1 MKLFILGLLVIY
13 SAFLHVTHA
22 EAQAQNEQSLP
33 EPLIQNVSGR
43 DTVSLDGQ
51 WTYIIDPYENGY
63 YNHRYEPHT
72 HGYFNNSKMTSPSQ
86 LLEYNFDS
94 ADKITVPGDWNTQ
107 EDHLY
112 LYEGTVWYNKN
123 FTFKKQRDQN
133 YLLYFGAVN
142 YKAIV
147 YVNGN
152 KIGEHEGG
160 FTSFNFDIT
169 QHLKDGDNFV
179 TVKVDNRRE
188 RDQVPTVNTDWW
200 NYGGITRSVSI
211 VSVPQSYLS
220 DYRIQL
226 SPDKANTIKG
236 TIVLAGPGDHKGN
249 VAISIPE
256 LGVRE
261 TVKVNKSST
270 TAFSFTANPALW
282 SPDTPKLYDV
292 EISYNGETI
301 HDRIGF
307 RTIETQGED
316 ILLNGQS
323 IFLKGISIHEESPLT
338 SGRAWS
344 EEDARTLLQWAKEL
358 GCNFVRLAH
367 YPHNEHMLRVADEMG
382 LMVWTEIPVYW
393 TVLFDNQMVYR
404 KAEQQLAEMIHRD
417 INRASVIMWSMANE
431 TPSTDA
437 RLTFISSLIKQARQ
451 LDSTRLI
458 TAAMDTQSSTQN
470 GILIDDPLASE
481 VDIIGVNSY
490 CGWYVS
496 EASKCSGLKW
506 ESKYHK
512 PIIMS
517 ELGAGAL
524 QGLHGDSNER
534 WTEEFQA
541 SVYVHN
547 LEMVDNM
554 SALRGLSP
562 WILKDFRSPRR
573 PLKHIQDFWNRK
585 GLVSEKGIRKKAWY
599 VLRDYYETK

>member
-1 MKLFILGLLVIY
+1 MKLVKTGWFVVLSLILTASL
-13 SAFLHVTHA
+13 A
-22 EAQAQNEQSLP
+22 EAAGSESNSIV
-33 EPLIQNVSGR
+33 EPLLQNVTGR

-72 HGYFNNSKMTSPSQ
+72 HGYFKNEKMASPSQ
-86 LLEYNFDS
+86 LLEYNFDT

-107 EDHLY
+107 EERLY

-123 FTFKKQRDQN
+123 FTFNKEREQR

-152 KIGEHEGG
+152 KVGEHEGG

-169 QHLKDGDNFV
+169 GFLKDGDNFV

-188 RDQVPTVNTDWW
+188 RNQVPTVNTDWW
-200 NYGGITRSVSI
+200 NYGGITRSVHI
-211 VSVPQSYLS
+211 VSVPKTHVS
-220 DYRIQL
+220 DYRLQL
-226 SPDKANTIKG
+226 DPNDPNTLRGSLMVSGSKASKG
-236 TIVLAGPGDHKGN
+236 KAVIA
-249 VAISIPE
+249 IPE
-256 LGVRE
+256 LGLEE
-261 TVKVNKSST
+261 TVSINNASRV
-270 TAFSFTANPALW
+270 AFSFNAKPALW
-282 SPDTPKLYDV
+282 SPQTPKLYDV
-292 EISYNGETI
+292 QISYNGETI

-307 RTIETQGED
+307 RTIKTNGED
-316 ILLNGQS
+316 IELNGKS
-323 IFLKGISIHEESPLT
+323 VFLKGISIHEESPLT

-382 LMVWTEIPVYW
+382 LMVWSEIPVYW
-393 TVLFDNQMVYR
+393 TVLFENKAVY
-404 KAEQQLAEMIHRD
+404 KIAEQQLGEMIHRD

-431 TPSTDA
+431 TPSTEA
-437 RLTFISSLIKQARQ
+437 RLSFISNLIKQARE
-451 LDSTRLI
+451 LDDTRLI
-458 TAAMDTQSSTQN
+458 TAAMDTQSTTKN

-496 EASKCSGLKW
+496 EASKCAGLKW

-524 QGLHGDSNER
+524 QGLHGESNER

-554 SALRGLSP
+554 TALRGLSP

>member
-1 MKLFILGLLVIY
+1 MNLVKTGWVVVL
-13 SAFLHVTHA
+13 SLMLTASLA
-22 EAQAQNEQSLP
+22 EAAGGESNSIV
-33 EPLIQNVSGR
+33 EPLLQNVSGR
-43 DTVSLDGQ
+43 DSVSLDGQ

-72 HGYFNNSKMTSPSQ
+72 HGYFKNAKMTSPSQ
-86 LLEYNFDS
+86 LLEYNFDT

-107 EDHLY
+107 EERLY

-123 FTFKKQRDQN
+123 FRFNKDRDRN

-152 KIGEHEGG
+152 KVGEHEGG

-169 QHLKDGDNFV
+169 GFLKDGDNFV

-188 RDQVPTVNTDWW
+188 RNQVPTVNTDWW

-211 VSVPQSYLS
+211 VSVPSAYVS
-220 DYRIQL
+220 DYRLQL
-226 SPDKANTIKG
+226 DPNDPNTLNGSLVVSGTKAR
-236 TIVLAGPGDHKGN
+236 PGKA
-249 VAISIPE
+249 VIAIPE
-256 LGVRE
+256 LGIKE
-261 TVKVNKSST
+261 TVRINDTSSV
-270 TAFSFTANPALW
+270 AFSFNAKPELW
-282 SPDTPKLYDV
+282 SPQTPKLYDV
-292 EISYNGETI
+292 QISYNGETI
-301 HDRIGF
+301 RDRIGF
-307 RTIETQGED
+307 RTIKTNGED
-316 ILLNGQS
+316 IELNGRS
-323 IFLKGISIHEESPLT
+323 VFLKGISIHEESPLT

-367 YPHNEHMLRVADEMG
+367 YPHNEHMLKVADEMG
-382 LMVWTEIPVYW
+382 LMVWSEIPVYW
-393 TVLFDNQMVYR
+393 TVLFDNNAVYK
-404 KAEQQLAEMIHRD
+404 KAEQQLGEMIHRD

-431 TPSTDA
+431 TPSTEA
-437 RLTFISSLIKQARQ
+437 RLSFISSLIKQARE
-451 LDSTRLI
+451 LDDTRLI
-458 TAAMDTQSSTQN
+458 TAAMDTQSTTKN

-496 EASKCSGLKW
+496 EATKCAGLKW
-506 ESKYHK
+506 ESEYHK

-524 QGLHGDSNER
+524 QGLHGESNER

-554 SALRGLSP
+554 TALRGLSP

-573 PLKHIQDFWNRK
+573 PLKHVQDFWNRK